1 MEKTKQDNMQNQNP
15 QTVPPHIDAIFK
27 EYIGSRNIAIA
38 DLQVYIRAP
47 VGVGEHSDIGDMVK
61 QKLQE
66 IDKFDSML
74 QTIMNLYPALNEPE
88 DGEEDQGAGSSQ
100 SEPNQPSRGEKTDLY
115 EDGKILSKFKTQ
127 NSD

>member
-15 QTVPPHIDAIFK
+15 QNVPPHIDAIFK

-74 QTIMNLYPALNEPE
+74 QTIMNLYPALNEP
-88 DGEEDQGAGSSQ
+88 
-100 SEPNQPSRGEKTDLY
+100 
-115 EDGKILSKFKTQ
+115 
-127 NSD
+127 